1 MYVFAGLFVAFAS
14 IILTSKSR
22 AAIPA
27 AYTGIE
33 MKLIAA
39 AIIGGV
45 SLKGGKG
52 SILGSILGLII
63 LLLISNA
70 MTILNISIYR
80 EGVIIGTV
88 LVLAS
93 IFDGLTRKKLKT

>member
-22 AAIPA
+22 ATIPA
-27 AYTGIE
+27 AYVGIE

-45 SLKGGKG
+45 SLKGGK
-52 SILGSILGLII
+52 
-63 LLLISNA
+63 A
-70 MTILNISIYR
+70 
-80 EGVIIGTV
+80 
-88 LVLAS
+88 AS
-93 IFDGLTRKKLKT
+93 WVQY

>member
-1 MYVFAGLFVAFAS
+1 MYVFSGIFVAFAR

-39 AIIGGV
+39 AIIGGA
-45 SLKGGKG
+45 SLKGGERQH
-52 SILGSILGLII
+52 LGF
-63 LLLISNA
+63 
-70 MTILNISIYR
+70 NIRINY
-80 EGVIIGTV
+80 
-88 LVLAS
+88 
-93 IFDGLTRKKLKT
+93 FDFNF

>member
-27 AYTGIE
+27 AYVGIE

-70 MTILNISIYR
+70 MTMLNISIYW

-88 LVLAS
+88 LVLAA
-93 IFDGLTRKKLKT
+93 IFDELTRKKLKI